1 MDILGR
7 IFKNKQN
14 TLSTKKV
21 KLVES
26 KLELTQE
33 EIDCILAEIKS
44 YFLDFRNILLKDKVD
59 FTKLQEEDLA
69 ILRGCR
75 INLGISLPSGYTC
88 KIEKLS
94 STHVFYRIVR
104 IDFKETT
111 INYVPG
117 KLVST
122 KWTDFEEIFIED
134 CDIDISKAVLNLAT
148 ESVLYLN
155 CSDYQFSNE
164 VAKLTNEIINE
175 ITSEHSVDFN
185 TLNID
190 DDTASVNLD
199 PRSVNVI

>member
-1 MDILGR
+1 MDIFGK

-33 EIDCILAEIKS
+33 EVDCILAEIKS

-59 FTKLQEEDLA
+59 FTSLQEDELA
-69 ILRGCR
+69 ILRACR

>member
-44 YFLDFRNILLKDKVD
+44 YFLDFRNILLKDKVN

>member
-1 MDILGR
+1 MDILGK

>member
-199 PRSVNVI
+199 HRSVNVI

>member
-33 EIDCILAEIKS
+33 EVDCILAEIKS

>member
-1 MDILGR
+1 MDIFGK